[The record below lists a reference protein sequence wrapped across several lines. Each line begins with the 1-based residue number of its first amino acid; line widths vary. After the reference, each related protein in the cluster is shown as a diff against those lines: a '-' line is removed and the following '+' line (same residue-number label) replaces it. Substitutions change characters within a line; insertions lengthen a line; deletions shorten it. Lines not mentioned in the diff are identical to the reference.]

1 MPYRHPSRLKRQ
13 ITSIWP
19 SFSLYLGKTFFCADV
34 LYGSDNFLPRH
45 FCEFI
50 LLHLLPCP
58 FGKVVPFHLFGRS
71 GKLLL
76 QGFIT
81 EYLSELAG
89 LERCTY
95 LLPVIVQNSVYNVV
109 VLLSFHTPPN
119 FINSDV
125 MQV

>member
-50 LLHLLPCP
+50 LLHLFCAN
-58 FGKVVPFHLFGRS
+58 GKF
-71 GKLLL
+71 LL
-76 QGFIT
+76 QYFIT
-81 EYLSELAG
+81 EYLVELAG